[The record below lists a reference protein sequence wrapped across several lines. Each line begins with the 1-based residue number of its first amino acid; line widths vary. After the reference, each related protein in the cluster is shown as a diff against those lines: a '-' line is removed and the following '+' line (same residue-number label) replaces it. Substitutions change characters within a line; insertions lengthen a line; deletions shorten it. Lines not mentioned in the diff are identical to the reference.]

1 MDALVSIVSA
11 CIACCIIVLGM
22 FLLVRFE
29 MRLQI
34 KGYNKRHEGKFDEHT
49 SPWVMSKRYQDW
61 YVENFANMKEGYFD
75 TEKEGNTH
83 EK

>member
-1 MDALVSIVSA
+1 MDVLVSIISA
-11 CIACCIIVLGM
+11 CIACVIIVGGM

-34 KGYNKRHEGKFDEHT
+34 KGYNKRHKGQYDENT
-49 SPWVMSKRYQDW
+49 NAWVMSKRYQDW

-75 TEKEGNTH
+75 TEKEGNTN